1 MNILD
6 FAMEM
11 DRSGRDYYRQMA
23 QKARTPGVRQ
33 VFGWMAREEERL
45 MEEYRAMKGEVSD
58 RRADSPLLRMADNPF
73 RHRAGMSPPQDE
85 QQAYRLILDLEGKA
99 CQLLQ
104 SAAMEEDGAAGEMLR
119 RVAAM
124 ECGALTE
131 VEEVYDFISAP
142 NGYLAWAEFSNLD
155 EFHNFGRYEDN
166 RPCSHTH

>member
-6 FAMEM
+6 FAMAM

-23 QKARTPGVRQ
+23 HRAHTPGVRQ

-45 MEEYRAMKGEVSD
+45 LEEYGAMRGEVPEW
-58 RRADSPLLRMADNPF
+58 RADSPQLRMADNPF
-73 RHRAGMSPPQDE
+73 RQRAGLSPPQDE
-85 QQAYRLILDLEGKA
+85 LGAYRLILDLEGKA

-104 SAAMEEDGAAGEMLR
+104 DAAMAEDGAAGETLR

-124 ECGALTE
+124 ECGVLTE
-131 VEEVYDFISAP
+131 VEEVYDFVSAP
-142 NGYLAWAEFSNLD
+142 QGYLAWGEFSNLD

-166 RPCSHTH
+166 RACSHTH

>member
-23 QKARTPGVRQ
+23 LKAHSPGVRQ
-33 VFGWMAREEERL
+33 LFGRMAKEEERL
-45 MEEYRAMKGEVSD
+45 MEEYRRMKADDPD
-58 RRADSPLLRMADNPF
+58 RRAESPMLQMADNPF
-73 RHRAGMSPPQDE
+73 RHQAALTPPHDE
-85 QQAYRLILDLEGKA
+85 LEAYRLVLAMEGKA

-104 SAAMEEDGAAGEMLR
+104 SAASQEADGAAGAILR

-124 ECGALTE
+124 ECGELKE
-131 VEEVYDFISAP
+131 VEEIYDFVSAP
-142 NGYLAWAEFSNLD
+142 SEYLAWAEFSNLD

-166 RPCSHTH
+166 RSRSN